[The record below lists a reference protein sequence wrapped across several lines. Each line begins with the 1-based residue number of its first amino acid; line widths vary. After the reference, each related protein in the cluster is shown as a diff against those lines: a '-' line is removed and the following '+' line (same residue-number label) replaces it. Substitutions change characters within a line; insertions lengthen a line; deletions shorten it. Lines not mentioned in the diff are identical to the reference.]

1 MKTPHVGSFGNDR
14 ADQISGKNV
23 DVNMMPNLWD
33 ALQEF
38 KLVSSNG
45 QHRGSQADQTGRSAA
60 ISSQRAIAQ
69 RRSAKSP
76 ASAHSKTCCRPMR
89 S

>member
-23 DVNMMPNLWD
+23 DVNMMPSLWD

-38 KLVSSNG
+38 KLVAGNG
-45 QHRGSQADQTGRSAA
+45 LHCGSQANQTGRSAA
-60 ISSQRAIAQ
+60 IVSQRAIAQ
-69 RRSAKSP
+69 RRSAKSS
-76 ASAHSKTCCRPMR
+76 ASAHSKICCRPMR